1 MSLAIKFGDTN
12 DPFSLAG
19 ALYFDAVTAFD
30 RDYSGR
36 VTEHPLEAGAM
47 ITDHFVSNNAKYKIA
62 GVFSGVDFSNIPST
76 VTIDGQPLMN
86 ANPAPSA
93 VQVQDGN
100 NSLLRTFTPAVLE
113 QFFGQMMP
121 TVTMDQS
128 PRLNF
133 SSMIEDFL
141 REILTGLYYNSKRE
155 KWENRITPAV
165 LYEMEGATPVRP
177 VQDLVLTSVNIS
189 EDQDSG
195 DALILTMTLEK
206 VNYVTSEKAE
216 APKAEGKTGRQV
228 EETKN
233 KGNKPAPTNDPKNPP
248 NEPNTVIGEINKGK
262 NL

>member
-30 RDYSGR
+30 RDYSGK

-47 ITDHFVSNNAKYKIA
+47 ITDHFISNNAKYRIA
-62 GVFSGVDFSNIPST
+62 GVFSGVDFSNIPSM
-76 VTIDGQPLMN
+76 VSIDGSPLMN
-86 ANPAPSA
+86 SNPAPSP
-93 VQVQDGN
+93 VSVQDT
-100 NSLLRTFTPAVLE
+100 SLIRKFTPAVLE

-121 TVTMDQS
+121 SVQMDQS

-165 LYEMEGATPVRP
+165 LYEMDGATPVRP

-189 EDQDSG
+189 EDQDTG
-195 DALILTMTLEK
+195 EALILTMTFEK
-206 VNYVTSEKAE
+206 VNYVTSEKAD
-216 APKAEGKTGRQV
+216 APKAEGATGRQTS
-228 EETKN
+228 EKKD
-233 KGNKPAPTNDPKNPP
+233 KGNKPAPPNDPKNPP
-248 NEPNTVIGEINKGK
+248 NNPSTVLGEIEKGR